1 MNMERVSVVRSSV
14 DIEAAVRRSVELLGG
29 TGLEGDEHVLIKPNV
44 CNAKNPDGMVLTD
57 FRVIK
62 AAIDIVKEQGCEV
75 TVVESDN
82 IAGTAESRVQGSGLM
97 DLLDDWGVPF
107 MNLSHG
113 DYEEHQ
119 VDGVALRMPRA
130 VLDAEYLVNL
140 PKMKTCAHTLLTL
153 GVKNLFGVIQQAQK
167 SRYHKK
173 LDAILPYLAKTI
185 RCDLVVVDGL
195 TCMEGNGPIVGNP
208 VCMNLVA
215 AGRNVVAVD
224 SVCSRLMGYDPS
236 KVPHIAEA
244 ARQGTGPMGLEE
256 IEVVGDDWTACAHR
270 FEAPYSL
277 RATFKSLKAI
287 RDVYLG

>member
-1 MNMERVSVVRSSV
+1 MNRVSVVKSGADV
-14 DIEAAVRRSVELLGG
+14 EVAVRRSVELLGG
-29 TGLEGDEHVLIKPNV
+29 TGLEGGEHVIIKPNV

-62 AAIDIVKEQGCEV
+62 AVIDLVREQGCEA

-97 DLLDDWGVPF
+97 GLLDEWDVPF

-113 DYEEHQ
+113 DYEEHE
-119 VDGVALRMPRA
+119 VAGTTLRIPRA
-130 VLDAEYLVNL
+130 VLDADYLINL

-153 GVKNLFGVIQQAQK
+153 GVKNLYGVFQQAQK

-173 LDAILPYLAKTI
+173 LDAILPYLAKTV

-195 TCMEGNGPIVGNP
+195 TCMEGNGPVVGNP
-208 VCMNLVA
+208 VCLNLLV

-236 KVPHIAEA
+236 AVTHIAEA
-244 ARQGTGPMGLEE
+244 ARQGTGPMSLEE
-256 IEVVGDDWTACAHR
+256 IEVVGDDWAACVYR

-277 RATFKSLKAI
+277 RATLKSLKAI

>member
-1 MNMERVSVVRSSV
+1 MRMEGVSVVRSGPDV
-14 DIEAAVRRSVELLGG
+14 EAAVRRSVELLGG
-29 TGLEGDEHVLIKPNV
+29 AGLEGGEDVIIKPNV

-62 AAIDIVKEQGCEV
+62 AVIDLVREKGCDA

-97 DLLDDWGVPF
+97 RLLDEWDVPF
-107 MNLSHG
+107 TNLSHG
-113 DYEEHQ
+113 DHEEHE
-119 VDGVALRMPRA
+119 VAGVTLRMPRV
-130 VLDAEYLVNL
+130 VLEADYLVNL

-153 GVKNLFGVIQQAQK
+153 GVKNLYGILQQAKK
-167 SRYHKK
+167 SRYHRK
-173 LDAILPYLAKTI
+173 LDTILPYLAKTV

-208 VCMNLVA
+208 VCMNLVV

-244 ARQGTGPMGLEE
+244 ARQGTGPLSMEE
-256 IEVVGDDWTACAHR
+256 IEVVGDNWTACVHH
-270 FEAPYSL
+270 FEAPYTVK
-277 RATFKSLKAI
+277 ATLKSLKAI
-287 RDVYLG
+287 KEVYLA